1 MRTAFSKSGPKKS
14 FQSAPNKN
22 AERRYTVDV
31 AQLVRVTDCG
41 SEGRGFEPHLPPLEG
56 LAIQSRDFFFIFR
69 SIASGRN
76 HTSAALKTPRRYLF
90 STASPLGVKRQY
102 INTVFSRSAD

>member
-41 SEGRGFEPHLPPLEG
+41 SEGRGFEPHLPPLES
-56 LAIQSRDFFFIFR
+56 LAIQSRDFFFIF
-69 SIASGRN
+69 SPIAFRTQSRIRGTKNATVDTFFNNSPTRR
-76 HTSAALKTPRRYLF
+76 KTPVYKCGFL
-90 STASPLGVKRQY
+90 SQ
-102 INTVFSRSAD
+102 